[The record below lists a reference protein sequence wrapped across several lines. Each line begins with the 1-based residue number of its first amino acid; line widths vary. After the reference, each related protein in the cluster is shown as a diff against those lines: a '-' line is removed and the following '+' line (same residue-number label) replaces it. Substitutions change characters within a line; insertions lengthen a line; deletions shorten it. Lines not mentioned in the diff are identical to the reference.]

1 MRALF
6 HFKCVIDLL
15 FHRIHLAIQEKEEL
29 QDLSS
34 LAVAIATQLKSKI
47 EGLSFL
53 RAPLQLALL
62 ISPIYLLNPGQ
73 LMKRTYNRNTM
84 LSIYRLLGNKK
95 PESIVEVEKAI
106 WKVVFEL
113 SEGHLD
119 PAQLLLNLYDNLP
132 WEKMASLSED
142 DLRWFDLSKL
152 FNLIRLK

>member
-1 MRALF
+1 
-6 HFKCVIDLL
+6 
-15 FHRIHLAIQEKEEL
+15 
-29 QDLSS
+29 
-34 LAVAIATQLKSKI
+34 
-47 EGLSFL
+47 
-53 RAPLQLALL
+53 
-62 ISPIYLLNPGQ
+62 
-73 LMKRTYNRNTM
+73 M